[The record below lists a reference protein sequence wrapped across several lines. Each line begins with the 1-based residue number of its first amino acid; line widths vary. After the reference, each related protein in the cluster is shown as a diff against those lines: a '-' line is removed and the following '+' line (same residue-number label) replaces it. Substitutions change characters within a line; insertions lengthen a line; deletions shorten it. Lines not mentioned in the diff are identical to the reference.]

1 METNKTNKIIRN
13 VLQYVA
19 MLILIVYAVFR
30 IAIPVINQEP
40 VFLDKND
47 GWIILGSLAVA
58 LTIEAVKKII
68 ARKAEKF

>member
-1 METNKTNKIIRN
+1 MEENKTNKIIRN

-30 IAIPVINQEP
+30 IALPVINKEP

-47 GWIILGSLAVA
+47 GYVILGCLAVSLAV
-58 LTIEAVKKII
+58 EVVKKFIKY
-68 ARKAEKF
+68 KADKL